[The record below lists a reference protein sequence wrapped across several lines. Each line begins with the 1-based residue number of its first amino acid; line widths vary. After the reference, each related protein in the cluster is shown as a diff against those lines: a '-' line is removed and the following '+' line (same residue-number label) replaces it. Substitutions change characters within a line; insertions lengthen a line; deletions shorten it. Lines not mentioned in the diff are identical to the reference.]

1 MEFTETHLQHYNGV
15 TAQDLIDF
23 DNRVIMYHSTQSS
36 CLGSENAVLTL
47 ENESIFYT
55 EMNKFFKRLKASKEI
70 NEYTEDRKCQFFYK
84 WVQVFLSDYQAKN
97 KAVNCIYS
105 KTPINEL
112 KEAVIILYFQEINN

>member
-15 TAQDLIDF
+15 TAQDLTDF
-23 DNRVIMYHSTQSS
+23 NNRVIIYHSTQSS

-55 EMNKFFKRLKASKEI
+55 EMNKFFKRLKASKKI

-97 KAVNCIYS
+97 KAVNYIYS
-105 KTPINEL
+105 NTPFNEL
-112 KEAVIILYFQEINN
+112 KEAAIILYFQEINN